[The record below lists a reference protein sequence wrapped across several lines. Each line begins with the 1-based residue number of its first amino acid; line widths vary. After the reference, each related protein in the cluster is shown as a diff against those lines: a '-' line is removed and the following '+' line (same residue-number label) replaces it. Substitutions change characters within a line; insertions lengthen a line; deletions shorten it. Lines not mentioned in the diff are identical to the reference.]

1 MFTVLNFCPVDS
13 DHSCSV
19 GPRLFSWPNL
29 FTRFKFLSIQLKH
42 QSTLYI
48 SRSALF
54 LCTNHA
60 KSLISQAAKQEPFLL
75 NRPSS
80 SGGKGFALPS
90 IDLGGLLASKGNLI
104 SGLKGGLKGG
114 QNSAARPSYGAPSSS
129 YGAPQGPPSNSYGA
143 PQAAPS
149 SSYGAPQGNSYAAPG
164 NSYAAPQSAAQG
176 NSYAAPAQSNSYGA
190 APAAAASRP
199 AYNGGGDSA
208 AAPSRPNYGGGDSA
222 VAAPSRPNYGGGDS
236 SSSSQQFGPSS
247 VFKVLPAPNLATGA
261 PPVRFFKSTCR
272 LRGVGEGV
280 GGVLLLMC

>member
-1 MFTVLNFCPVDS
+1 
-13 DHSCSV
+13 
-19 GPRLFSWPNL
+19 L
-29 FTRFKFLSIQLKH
+29 FTSFKYLSIQLELH
-42 QSTLYI
+42 STFFNK
-48 SRSALF
+48 SHPALNF
-54 LCTNHA
+54 CASTNPS
-60 KSLISQAAKQEPFLL
+60 KSLTAAKQEPFLPY
-75 NRPSS
+75 RPSNG
-80 SGGKGFALPS
+80 GGKGFALPS

-149 SSYGAPQGNSYAAPG
+149 SSYGAPQGNSYAAP
-164 NSYAAPQSAAQG
+164 QSAAQG

-190 APAAAASRP
+190 APAAPASRP
-199 AYNGGGDSA
+199 AYNGGDSA

-222 VAAPSRPNYGGGDS
+222 AAAPSRPNYGGGDS

-261 PPVRFFKSTCR
+261 PPVRFFKSTFDRAKAGGGWRCAHL
-272 LRGVGEGV
+272 LR
-280 GGVLLLMC
+280 LMC

>member
-1 MFTVLNFCPVDS
+1 V
-13 DHSCSV
+13 
-19 GPRLFSWPNL
+19 
-29 FTRFKFLSIQLKH
+29 
-42 QSTLYI
+42 STNP
-48 SRSALF
+48 S
-54 LCTNHA
+54 
-60 KSLISQAAKQEPFLL
+60 KSLTAVKQELFFL

-80 SGGKGFALPS
+80 GGGKGFALPS

-149 SSYGAPQGNSYAAPG
+149 SSYGAPQGNSYAAPQSAAQG
-164 NSYAAPQSAAQG
+164 NSYAAPQAAAQG
-176 NSYAAPAQSNSYGA
+176 YSYAAPAQSNSYGA
-190 APAAAASRP
+190 APAAPASRP
-199 AYNGGGDSA
+199 AYNGGDSA

-222 VAAPSRPNYGGGDS
+222 AAAPSRPNYGGGDS

-261 PPVRFFKSTCR
+261 PPV
-272 LRGVGEGV
+272 
-280 GGVLLLMC
+280 